1 MNNDIERI
9 LYTQSDLDSR
19 MDEMAAEL
27 NAELIMVC
35 LRT

>member
-19 MDEMAAEL
+19 MDE
-27 NAELIMVC
+27 NGCGIKCKV
-35 LRT
+35 